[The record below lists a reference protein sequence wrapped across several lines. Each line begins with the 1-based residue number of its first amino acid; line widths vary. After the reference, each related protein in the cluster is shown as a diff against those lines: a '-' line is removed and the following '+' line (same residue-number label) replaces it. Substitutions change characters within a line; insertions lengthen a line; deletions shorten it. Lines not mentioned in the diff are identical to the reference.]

1 MCSDLNVINITEYES
16 SEFSDLPT
24 WRTMRNIACEY
35 ASDEDL
41 IVWVN
46 SDIVFDESIVET
58 VIQLRN
64 SGENNFILTGR
75 RKNWPNFFKLNKKE
89 DLLNIEYN
97 KIGNEWEID
106 YFVYQKKHF
115 KDLQKF
121 FIARMR
127 FDNYLVKFSID
138 SVDKTMDSTFAIN
151 AYHHEHAYG
160 QNLDQDYYSA
170 TTIDSTYIHD
180 RNINSVLSPIA
191 NIDDIKYKIKLEN
204 KKITF
209 I

>member
-1 MCSDLNVINITEYES
+1 
-16 SEFSDLPT
+16 
-24 WRTMRNIACEY
+24 
-35 ASDEDL
+35 
-41 IVWVN
+41 
-46 SDIVFDESIVET
+46 
-58 VIQLRN
+58 
-64 SGENNFILTGR
+64 
-75 RKNWPNFFKLNKKE
+75 
-89 DLLNIEYN
+89 
-97 KIGNEWEID
+97 
-106 YFVYQKKHF
+106 
-115 KDLQKF
+115 
-121 FIARMR
+121 MR